1 MLVFEDDDDEEG
13 GGGGG
18 VGGDAV
24 YEEEPN
30 HLKKGVEMKGLSK
43 VN

>member
-13 GGGGG
+13 VGG
-18 VGGDAV
+18 VGGGDAV